1 MWIIPKQ
8 LHTSAF
14 VADTKALDL
23 DSESFFLL
31 CMKSLT
37 WRGKHSVR
45 RTWSQRWKKV
55 SWLQHL
61 CSRTLEPSHTASFV
75 DAWTSSLEGS
85 LVSHLALLGLNKE
98 WKTLVTCSPTS
109 QEESDSASP
118 QLSFSKMLKESS
130 APKQPTASQFS
141 DMSCESWNQ
150 WVTRQRQDCLQRV
163 KLGRLINGSACLSW
177 ATPNTLD
184 HLAQRS
190 PEALQRQFETT
201 RKGRTQPANLREQV
215 HPENW
220 PTSRTADA
228 EGGRIETEITP
239 TSFRSKRKTSNQYFG
254 AKLRDAVETLEEQ
267 KNWPTATTRMHK
279 GGYQGGRIRNGK
291 VSLDTLD
298 VAVQA
303 YSKGGL
309 LDPTKSSTSGKS
321 HELNPAWVEQLMG
334 IPTGWTDLG
343 SWGTESSHKPQL

>member
-1 MWIIPKQ
+1 MWILPKQ

-14 VADTKALDL
+14 VQDTKALGL
-23 DSESFFLL
+23 DSESYSLL

-37 WRGKHSVR
+37 WRGKHFVR
-45 RTWSQRWKKV
+45 RTWLQKWKAV
-55 SWLQHL
+55 TWLQHL
-61 CSRTLEPSHTASFV
+61 CSRTLEPSHTKSFV
-75 DAWTSSLEGS
+75 EKWTSSQEAS
-85 LVSHLALLGLNKE
+85 LVSHSALQELRKG
-98 WKTLVTCSPTS
+98 WKTHDTCFPTS
-109 QEESDSASP
+109 PEESDNASP

-130 APKQPTASQFS
+130 VPKQPKASLFS
-141 DMSCESWNQ
+141 DMSSESWNQ
-150 WVTRQRQDCLQRV
+150 WVTTQRQDCLRRV
-163 KLGRLINGSACLSW
+163 KLERLTREKGFLSW

-184 HLAQRS
+184 HMAQRS
-190 PEALQRQFETT
+190 PEALQRQFETS

-228 EGGRIETEITP
+228 EGGRIETEVTP

-279 GGYQGGRIRNGK
+279 GGYQGGRVRNGK
-291 VSLDTLD
+291 VSMDTLD

-303 YSKGGL
+303 YSEGGL
-309 LDPTKSSTSGKS
+309 LDPTKSNTSGRS

-343 SWGTESSHKPQL
+343 FWGTESCPTQL

>member
-23 DSESFFLL
+23 DSESFSLL

-190 PEALQRQFETT
+190 PEALQKQFETT

-215 HPENW
+215 HPE
-220 PTSRTADA
+220 
-228 EGGRIETEITP
+228 
-239 TSFRSKRKTSNQYFG
+239 
-254 AKLRDAVETLEEQ
+254 
-267 KNWPTATTRMHK
+267 NWPTATTRMHK

>member
-1 MWIIPKQ
+1 MWILPKQ

-14 VADTKALDL
+14 VADTKALGL
-23 DSESFFLL
+23 DSENFSQL
-31 CMKSLT
+31 CVKSLT

-45 RTWSQRWKKV
+45 RTWLQRWKKV
-55 SWLQHL
+55 SWMRRL
-61 CSRTLEPSHTASFV
+61 STRTLKPSLTTNFV

-85 LVSHLALLGLNKE
+85 LVSPSVLLELRKASM
-98 WKTLVTCSPTS
+98 TRVTCSLPL
-109 QEESDSASP
+109 P
-118 QLSFSKMLKESS
+118 LESS
-130 APKQPTASQFS
+130 SANLGLFSSKTLRELYRKRPMLESRFS
-141 DMSCESWNQ
+141 DMSSELWNQ
-150 WVTRQRQDCLQRV
+150 WVTFQRQDCLRRAKQ
-163 KLGRLINGSACLSW
+163 GRLTNGSACLSW

-190 PEALQRQFETT
+190 PEALQRQFQTS

-220 PTSRTADA
+220 PT
-228 EGGRIETEITP
+228 
-239 TSFRSKRKTSNQYFG
+239 
-254 AKLRDAVETLEEQ
+254 
-267 KNWPTATTRMHK
+267 ATTRMYK

-291 VSLDTLD
+291 VSMDTLD

-309 LDPTKSSTSGKS
+309 LDPTNSNTNGKS

-334 IPTGWTDLG
+334 IPNAWTSLG
-343 SWGTESSHKPQL
+343 SWGTE